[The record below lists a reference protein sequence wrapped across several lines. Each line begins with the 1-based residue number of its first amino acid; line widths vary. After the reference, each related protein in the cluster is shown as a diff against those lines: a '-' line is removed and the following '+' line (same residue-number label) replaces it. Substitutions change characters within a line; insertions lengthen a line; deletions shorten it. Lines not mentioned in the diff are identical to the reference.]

1 MKVSLDVLERVYET
15 FQNGDNNE
23 EEGLSQLD
31 PESHLF
37 FIDAYEMPL
46 WNWST
51 ERSTFE
57 RSRLFSTY
65 PFSLRLA
72 DTVIRP

>member
-1 MKVSLDVLERVYET
+1 MKVSLDVLQRVYET

-23 EEGLSQLD
+23 EEGHSQLD
-31 PESHLF
+31 PESHLC

-57 RSRLFSTY
+57 RSHVLSNL
-65 PFSLRLA
+65 PSSLA
-72 DTVIRP
+72 DTHRDS

>member
-1 MKVSLDVLERVYET
+1 MIGPDAQMKVSLDVLQRVYET
-15 FQNGDNNE
+15 FQDGENNE
-23 EEGLSQLD
+23 EEGHAQLD

-37 FIDAYEMPL
+37 FIGAYEMPL

-57 RSRLFSTY
+57 RSRIST
-65 PFSLRLA
+65 SLHCRLS
-72 DTVIRP
+72 